1 MSGAS
6 TMRNA
11 VKRIT
16 HKERSQP
23 EARSKLGL
31 LEKHKDYVIRAR
43 DYHKKQNYL
52 KVLKKKAAE
61 RNPDEFY
68 FKMNKSQVRGG
79 VHTTTKDGSLD
90 TATVKLLKTQD
101 MGYLVHKKS
110 VDDKKVER
118 LKSTL
123 HMIGDQKVKK
133 HTIFVDDEKEI
144 ETFDAAKHFNT
155 SEDLVDRAF
164 NRPTVD
170 MIDKQADTPSKL
182 NHKRMAKVMKKK
194 EKAYKELEER
204 TKRSSQLELAVNQL
218 SLQRNLMAKGS
229 KRKVV
234 LVDAEGK
241 RKRLKRGGIFGQEVE
256 EEDVSKRPVVYKWKR
271 ERSR

>member
-1 MSGAS
+1 
-6 TMRNA
+6 MRNA

-31 LEKHKDYVIRAR
+31 LEKHKDYVVRAK
-43 DYHKKQNYL
+43 DYHKKQDYL

-101 MGYLVHKKS
+101 MGYIIHKKAI
-110 VDDKKVER
+110 DDKKVER

-123 HMIGDQKVKK
+123 HMIGDTKVKN
-133 HTIFVDDEKEI
+133 HTIFVDDAKEM
-144 ETFDAAKHFNT
+144 ESFDAAKHFNT
-155 SEDLVDRAF
+155 SEDLMSRAF
-164 NRPTVD
+164 NRPTVE
-170 MIDKQADTPSKL
+170 MIEKQAESPTKM
-182 NHKRMAKVMKKK
+182 NHKKIAKAMKKK

-204 TKRSSQLELAVNQL
+204 TKRSSRLELAVSQL

-234 LVDAEGK
+234 LTDADGK
-241 RKRLKRGGIFGQEVE
+241 RKKLKRGGIFGQEAEE
-256 EEDVSKRPVVYKWKR
+256 EEDLDKRPVVYKWKR
-271 ERSR
+271 ERSK